1 MQILHF
7 GDELSDLTA
16 QVNALVPPTPF
27 LEHPGEPVTPFRT
40 WIRIFN
46 NYLLAAFPAK
56 LSDERKQA
64 ILLNSL
70 GVEGQRL
77 FYALPPLEP
86 TYEATLRALELFFT
100 PKANV
105 CTERHRFRSRHQ
117 LPNESVDHYVVSLRE
132 LVSLC
137 AFGPLEDEMIRDQLI
152 EGTSSPSIRERLISL
167 CELTLETALTVARQM
182 ESAKKDAI
190 IISTPEANVS
200 VQMTK
205 RYRSQ
210 NARRS
215 NDRCVFSQRRYRC
228 GSTSHLANYLK
239 CPAKHAQCTHGN
251 CRKMGHFAQ
260 VCRSV
265 NSQKQS
271 KTVHSLLSA
280 RASDVDRLYV
290 HVGISSG
297 SDSCAPRCMLDTGSP
312 VSILPADIFRRYFPS
327 VQLCKSTVSLVTY
340 TKSALPTLGCIP
352 AIVRYKGRTASTNF
366 FVVPPGTPLLGTD
379 LIGALKIAIRGMRVV
394 STLSTT
400 FGPCRAISSTG
411 TTRFTEVD
419 GTGEVVRKVK
429 PS

>member
-1 MQILHF
+1 MAHGVYATCLRAVWCKVLFTRQHLGISSDSEVVSNTPCCIDLITCKHIGYCILVTVLSATCRYSVRFFCLLIERSAYKILHF
-7 GDELSDLTA
+7 GDELSGLMA
-16 QVNALVPPTPF
+16 QVNAFVPPTPF
-27 LEHPGEPVTPFRT
+27 LEHPGEPVIPFRT

-56 LSDERKQA
+56 LCDERRQA

-77 FYALPPLEP
+77 FYALPPPEP
-86 TYEATLRALELFFT
+86 TYEALRALELFFT
-100 PKANV
+100 PKVNV
-105 CTERHRFRSRHQ
+105 CAERHRFRSRHQ
-117 LPNESVDHYVVSLRE
+117 LPNESADHYVVSLRE

-152 EGTSSPSIRERLISL
+152 EGTSSPSIRERLLSL

-182 ESAKKDAI
+182 ESAKKDAV

-205 RYRSQ
+205 RNSSQ

-215 NDRCVFSQRRYRC
+215 NDRSVSSQRCYRC

-239 CPAKHAQCTHGN
+239 CPVKHAQCRN

-260 VCRSV
+260 VRRSV

-280 RASDVDRLYV
+280 RASDADRLYV
-290 HVGISSG
+290 HVSISSG
-297 SDSCAPRCMLDTGSP
+297 RVTHVHPDVCLTLALLFLFCLQTYFVDTFRPFSCANQP
-312 VSILPADIFRRYFPS
+312 FRLLRTRKVPC
-327 VQLCKSTVSLVTY
+327 LLWD
-340 TKSALPTLGCIP
+340 ALPQL
-352 AIVRYKGRTASTNF
+352 
-366 FVVPPGTPLLGTD
+366 
-379 LIGALKIAIRGMRVV
+379 
-394 STLSTT
+394 
-400 FGPCRAISSTG
+400 
-411 TTRFTEVD
+411 
-419 GTGEVVRKVK
+419 
-429 PS
+429 